1 MKFIKEKD
9 SMGTVLVPENAYFG
23 PQTQRA
29 IENFPVSGLTLPSCF
44 MHSLALIKKYSAVV
58 NRDLGLLGRQIS
70 KAIVKAA
77 DEATNGKFDDQFVI
91 DVFQTGSGTS
101 ANMNMNEVISSRA
114 NEIITGRKGGKSPVH
129 PNDHV
134 NLCQSSNDVI
144 PSVIHI
150 SAAVLIKE
158 RLIPSLES
166 LLKAFVGKE
175 KEFRKIKKI
184 GRTHLQDALPIT
196 LGQEFSGYA
205 GQIALG
211 ISGIKSAQ
219 KNLYALALGGTAVGT
234 GINAHPQFAKKVITM
249 IAENTGIPFKEA
261 GNHFAAQSA
270 QTASMETSGAL
281 KAIAVGLIK
290 TANDIRWL
298 SSGPRCGIG
307 EINIPPLQPGSS
319 MMPGKVNPVIPE
331 AVMQA
336 VVQVI
341 GNDTAIMLGAQSGN
355 FELNTML
362 PVIAYN
368 LLQSISLISGAAKIF
383 AEKCVSG
390 ISANEAKCASNIG
403 KSLAL
408 STLLVPY
415 TGYDRAAEIARKAYE
430 TGKTIREIALE
441 EKILSEEMLNR
452 LIK

>member
-1 MKFIKEKD
+1 MKFVKEKD
-9 SMGTVLVPENAYFG
+9 SMGTVLVPENAYYG

-29 IENFPVSGLTLPSCF
+29 IENFPVSGLTLPPSF
-44 MHSLALIKKYSAVV
+44 IHSLSLLKKYAALV
-58 NRDLGLLGRQIS
+58 NRDLGLLNRQIS

-77 DEATNGKFDDQFVI
+77 DEVKNGKFDDQFII

-101 ANMNMNEVISSRA
+101 FNMNMNEVISSRA
-114 NEIITGRKGGKSPVH
+114 NEIITGRKGGKIPVH

-134 NLCQSSNDVI
+134 NLCQSSNDAI
-144 PSVIHI
+144 PSAIHI

-158 RLIPSLES
+158 RLIPSLDT
-166 LLKAFVGKE
+166 LLKALRGKE
-175 KEFRKIKKI
+175 KEFSKIKKI
-184 GRTHLQDALPIT
+184 GRTHLQDALQIT

-205 GQIALG
+205 GQVELG
-211 ISGIKSAQ
+211 ISGIKSVR
-219 KNLYALALGGTAVGT
+219 KNLYELALGGTAVGT
-234 GINAHPQFAKKVITM
+234 GINAHPQFAKKVIAM

-281 KAIAVGLIK
+281 KTIAAGLIK

-336 VVQVI
+336 AAQVM
-341 GNDTAIMLGAQSGN
+341 GNDTTIMLGAQSGN

-383 AEKCVSG
+383 AEKCISG
-390 ISANEAKCASNIG
+390 ISANAAKCASNID

-415 TGYDRAAEIARKAYE
+415 TGYDRAAEIAKKAYE
-430 TGKTIREIALE
+430 TGKTIREIASE
-441 EKILSEEMLNR
+441 EKILSEEILNR

>member
-1 MKFIKEKD
+1 MKFVKEKD

-29 IENFPVSGLTLPSCF
+29 VENFPVSGLRFPPSF
-44 MHSLALIKKYSAVV
+44 IRALALLKKHSASA
-58 NRDLGLLGRQIS
+58 NRDLGLLSGPIS

-77 DEATNGKFDDQFVI
+77 GEVIDGKFDDQFVV

-101 ANMNMNEVISSRA
+101 SNMNMNEVISSRA
-114 NEIITGRKGGKSPVH
+114 NELITGRKGGKSPVH

-144 PSVIHI
+144 PSAIHV
-150 SAAVLIKE
+150 SASLLIKE
-158 RLIPSLES
+158 RLIPSLGS
-166 LLKAFVGKE
+166 LLKALTGKE

-205 GQIALG
+205 RQIELG

-219 KNLYALALGGTAVGT
+219 KNLYELALGGTAVGT
-234 GINAHPQFAKKVITM
+234 GINAHPQFAKKVIAL
-249 IAENTGIPFKEA
+249 ISADTGIRFKEA

-270 QTASMETSGAL
+270 QTASMETSGVL
-281 KAIAVGLIK
+281 KTIAVSLIK

-307 EINIPPLQPGSS
+307 EINIPSLQPGSS

-331 AVMQA
+331 AVIQA
-336 VVQVI
+336 AAQVV
-341 GNDTAIMLGAQSGN
+341 GNDTTIMLGAQSGN
-355 FELNTML
+355 FELNVML

-368 LLQSISLISGAAKIF
+368 LLQSINLISRASELF
-383 AEKCVSG
+383 AEKCISG
-390 ISANEAKCASNIG
+390 ISANAGNCAANIE

-415 TGYDRAAEIARKAYE
+415 TGYDRAALIAGKAHE
-430 TGKTIREIALE
+430 TGKTIREIAVE
-441 EKILSEEMLNR
+441 ENILSEELFNR
-452 LIK
+452 LLK

>member
-1 MKFIKEKD
+1 MKFVKEKD
-9 SMGTVLVPENAYFG
+9 SMGTVMVPENAYYG

-29 IENFPVSGLTLPSCF
+29 IENFPVSGLTLPPSF
-44 MHSLALIKKYSAVV
+44 IHSLALLKKYAALV
-58 NRDLGLLGRQIS
+58 NRNLGLLNRQIS

-77 DEATNGKFDDQFVI
+77 DEVTNGKFDDQFII

-101 ANMNMNEVISSRA
+101 FNMNMNEVISSRA
-114 NEIITGRKGGKSPVH
+114 NEIITGRKGGKIPVH

-134 NLCQSSNDVI
+134 NLCQSSNDAI
-144 PSVIHI
+144 PSAIHI
-150 SAAVLIKE
+150 SAAILIKE
-158 RLIPSLES
+158 RLIPSLDA
-166 LLKAFVGKE
+166 LLKALRGKE
-175 KEFRKIKKI
+175 KEFRRIKKI
-184 GRTHLQDALPIT
+184 GRTHLQDALPVT
-196 LGQEFSGYA
+196 LGQEFSGFA
-205 GQIALG
+205 GQIELG
-211 ISGIKSAQ
+211 ISGIKSAR
-219 KNLYALALGGTAVGT
+219 KNLYELALGGTAVGT
-234 GINAHPQFAKKVITM
+234 GLNAHPQFAKKVIAM

-281 KAIAVGLIK
+281 KTLAAGLIK

-336 VVQVI
+336 AAQVM
-341 GNDTAIMLGAQSGN
+341 GNDTTIMIGAQSGN

-368 LLQSISLISGAAKIF
+368 LLQSITLISGAAKIF
-383 AEKCVSG
+383 AEKCISG
-390 ISANEAKCASNIG
+390 ISANEAKCASNID

-415 TGYDRAAEIARKAYE
+415 TGYDRAAEIAKKAYE
-430 TGKTIREIALE
+430 TGKTIREIASE
-441 EKILSEEMLNR
+441 EKILSEEILNR